1 MTRYVALLRG
11 INLGSRNRLAMSTLR
26 ELIGAMG
33 GKDVKTLLQSGNAV
47 FEHAEADPARL
58 AAELESRIAA
68 EAGLTVPC
76 VIRTGADIQRVVE
89 RNPFARELSGAV
101 AGVSVDPAK
110 LVVTFLSGPL
120 DASKLPELD
129 PERYAPDQFRQG
141 EGELYVHCPNGI
153 RDSRLVR
160 DLSAARLG
168 VTGTARNWN
177 TVTKL
182 AALTSG

>member
-1 MTRYVALLRG
+1 MALLRG
-11 INLGSRNRLAMSTLR
+11 INLGSRNRLAMRTLR
-26 ELIGAMG
+26 ELIAAMG

-47 FEHAEADPARL
+47 FEHVEADPARL
-58 AAELESRIAA
+58 AGELESRIA
-68 EAGLTVPC
+68 EETGLTVPC

-89 RNPFARELSGAV
+89 RNPFAKELSGAI
-101 AGVSVDPAK
+101 AGVPVDPAR

-120 DASKLPELD
+120 DASKLSEPD

-141 EGELYVHCPNGI
+141 ESELYVHCPNGI
-153 RDSRLVR
+153 SDSRLVR
-160 DLSAARLG
+160 DLTTARLG

-182 AALTSG
+182 AALTSD